1 MHEQFSRTDAP
12 SPAVDDRLAKLEKL
26 ESLRERGILTEADFK
41 VQKARVLS
49 LPSSLTDAE
58 ENS

>member
-12 SPAVDDRLAKLEKL
+12 SPAVDDRLAKL

-49 LPSSLTDAE
+49 LPSSLTDAK